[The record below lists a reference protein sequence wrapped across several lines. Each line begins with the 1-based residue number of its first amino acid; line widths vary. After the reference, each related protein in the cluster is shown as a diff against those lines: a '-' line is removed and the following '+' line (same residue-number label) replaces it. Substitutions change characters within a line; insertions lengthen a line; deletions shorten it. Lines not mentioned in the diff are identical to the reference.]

1 MKTIED
7 LNLKNQ
13 SHYKI
18 KMDTG
23 ISEENRSKI
32 AEGLSRILADSYSL
46 MISSHN
52 YHWNVKGKNF
62 RQIHLLTE
70 EQYTDLFNAVDEIA
84 ERIRSLGFIAPGSFE
99 EFGQLSDIK
108 TPDSGSSE
116 DEMLADLLN
125 GHEHIAKHARE
136 VVAQADEA
144 ADEATADLL
153 TERIDVH
160 EKSAWMLR
168 SMLEE

>member
-1 MKTIED
+1 MKTVED

-13 SHYKI
+13 KHYKI

-23 ISEENRSKI
+23 ITEKDRSSI
-32 AEGLSRILADSYSL
+32 ADGLSRILADSYSL

-52 YHWNVKGKNF
+52 YHWNVRGKNF

-70 EQYTDLFNAVDEIA
+70 EQYTDLFGAVDEIA
-84 ERIRSLGFIAPGSFE
+84 ERIRSLGFIAPGSFS
-99 EFGQLSDIK
+99 EFKKLSDLNEPNSK
-108 TPDSGSSE
+108 ATE
-116 DEMLADLLN
+116 NEMLADLLS
-125 GHEHIAKHARE
+125 GHEHIAKHSRE
-136 VVAQADEA
+136 VVAKAAEV

-153 TERIDVH
+153 TARINVH